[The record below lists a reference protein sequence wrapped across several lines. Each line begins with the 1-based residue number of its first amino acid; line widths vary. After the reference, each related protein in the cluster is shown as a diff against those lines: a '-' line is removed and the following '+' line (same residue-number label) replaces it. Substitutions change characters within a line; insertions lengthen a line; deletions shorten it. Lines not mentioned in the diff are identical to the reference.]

1 MLNFYQGKNCLMSV
15 NVAKGHSTFQLT
27 AVQFRKHL
35 FEHSTGFL
43 RKVIHLSMQS
53 LGISE

>member
-15 NVAKGHSTFQLT
+15 NVAKDHSTFQLT